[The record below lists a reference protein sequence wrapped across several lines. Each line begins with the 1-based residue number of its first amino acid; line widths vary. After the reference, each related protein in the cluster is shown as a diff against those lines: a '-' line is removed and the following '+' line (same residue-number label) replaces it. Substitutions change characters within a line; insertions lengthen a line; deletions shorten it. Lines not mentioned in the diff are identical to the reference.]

1 MASNLSLNQFAPN
14 TPLDGMYVY
23 MANEGQLHN
32 VIVGEDTTLKAGDLV
47 MLDGTSTNTNA
58 PVVVAFDS
66 TSDTSTPIPFGVV
79 SYNPIKSSYT
89 TGERVGLA
97 RDFDVIWKTANGAIP
112 VGTPIMFDVNNKV
125 GVLSGSSHVVEGIAL
140 TPASADGDLIQV
152 ELRIMTAG

>member
-32 VIVGEDTTLKAGDLV
+32 AIVGANTTLKAGDLV
-47 MLDGTSTNTNA
+47 TLDATSTNTNA

-66 TSDTSTPIPFGVV
+66 SNPNGVPFGVV
-79 SYNPIKSSYT
+79 SYNPKKSSYT

-97 RDFDVIWKTANGAIP
+97 RDGDVIWKTANDEIVVGA
-112 VGTPIMFDVNNKV
+112 PIEFDTNNKV
-125 GVLSGSSHVVEGIAL
+125 GVIGQSAHFSEGLAL

-152 ELRIMTAG
+152 ELKTLVK

>member
-1 MASNLSLNQFAPN
+1 MVANLSLNQFAPN

-47 MLDGTSTNTNA
+47 MLDRTSTNTNA

-66 TSDTSTPIPFGVV
+66 TGDTLSIPFGVV

-112 VGTPIMFDVNNKV
+112 VGTPIIFDANNKV
-125 GVLSGSSHVVEGIAL
+125 GMASSSTKVVEGIAL
-140 TPASADGDLIQV
+140 TPASAEGDLIQV
-152 ELRIMTAG
+152 ELRIMIVG

>member
-47 MLDGTSTNTNA
+47 TLDDTSTNTNA
-58 PVVVAFDS
+58 PVVVAFNS
-66 TSDTSTPIPFGVV
+66 SNPNGIPFGVV

-97 RDFDVIWKTANGAIP
+97 RDFDVIWKTANRAIP
-112 VGTPIMFDVNNKV
+112 VGAPIIFDANNKV
-125 GVLSGSSHVVEGIAL
+125 GVSSGSTKLIEGIAL
-140 TPASADGDLIQV
+140 TPASDDGDLIQV
-152 ELRIMTAG
+152 ELRIMAG